1 MPTAQT
7 RLTSGS
13 TPLQQVS
20 QRASFLLFLAAS
32 IGLLIFGKFNPGLT
46 DRTQARLADLAAPV
60 LSLLAE
66 QVGWARGGAEW
77 VANLFW
83 VHDENR
89 RLAEQNERLLQWRDT
104 ALRLKQENAKLRDL
118 LGATQDQESPVLT
131 SRVIGEPA
139 GPFLRAVLI
148 DAGRGDG
155 VNEYQ
160 PVMDAHGLV
169 GRIVTA
175 GAVSSRVLLLN
186 DLNSRIP
193 VSVGE
198 GDHRAVLEGD
208 NKTFPKLTFL
218 PFDAVIAPGDRV
230 MTSGDGGVFPP
241 GLPIGDVVEI
251 TDSGAKV
258 RLYSDLSRLNFV
270 RVIAFAPPKS
280 PEEGGVMEEQSPAL
294 DVTGALDPAQPEAT
308 P

>member
-1 MPTAQT
+1 MPTSQT

-13 TPLQQVS
+13 TPLRQVS
-20 QRASFLLFLAAS
+20 QRASFLLFLSAS
-32 IGLLIFGKFNPGLT
+32 IGLLIFGKFDPGLT
-46 DRTQARLADLAAPV
+46 QRTQARLADLAAPI
-60 LSLLAE
+60 LSLLSE
-66 QVGWARGGAEW
+66 QVGWARSGGEW

-83 VHDENR
+83 VHGENA
-89 RLAEQNERLLQWRDT
+89 RLSEQNERLLQWRDT
-104 ALRLKQENAKLRDL
+104 ALRLQQENTRLRDL
-118 LGATQDQESPVLT
+118 LTATETRESPVLT

-148 DAGRGDG
+148 DAGSRDG
-155 VNEYQ
+155 VDEYQ

-175 GAVSSRVLLLN
+175 GATSSRVLLLN
-186 DLNSRIP
+186 DLNSRVP
-193 VSVGE
+193 VTVGE

-218 PFDAVIAPGDRV
+218 PFDAVVSKGDRV
-230 MTSGDGGVFPP
+230 RTSGDGGVFPP
-241 GLPIGDVVEI
+241 DLPIGEVVEL
-251 TDSGAKV
+251 TASGAKV
-258 RLYSDLSRLNFV
+258 RLFSDLSRLNFV

-280 PEEGGVMEEQSPAL
+280 PEEGGMLDEPPQGL
-294 DVTGALDPAQPEAT
+294 DVTGALDAAPVEAT

>member
-1 MPTAQT
+1 MPTSQT
-7 RLTSGS
+7 RLPSGS

-20 QRASFLLFLAAS
+20 QRASFLLFLSAS
-32 IGLLIFGKFNPGLT
+32 IGLLIFGKFDPGLT
-46 DRTQARLADLAAPV
+46 ERTQARLADLAAPV
-60 LSLLAE
+60 LGLLAE
-66 QVGWARGGAEW
+66 QVGWARGGGES

-83 VHDENR
+83 VHGENA
-89 RLAEQNERLLQWRDT
+89 RLTEENERLLEWRDT
-104 ALRLKQENAKLRDL
+104 ALRLQQENARLRDL
-118 LGATQDQESPVLT
+118 LEATETQESPILT

-148 DAGRGDG
+148 DAGSRDG
-155 VNEYQ
+155 VDEYQ

-186 DLNSRIP
+186 DLNSRVP

-208 NKTFPKLTFL
+208 NKTFPNLTYL
-218 PFDAVIAPGDRV
+218 PFDAAISVGDRV
-230 MTSGDGGVFPP
+230 RTSGDGGVFPP
-241 GLPIGDVVEI
+241 GLPIGEVVEI
-251 TDSGAKV
+251 TDSGPKV
-258 RLYSDLSRLNFV
+258 RLFSDLSRLTFV

-280 PEEGGVMEEQSPAL
+280 PEEGSAPEEAPEAL
-294 DVTGALDPAQPEAT
+294 DVTGALESAPAEVT